1 MELDRNLS
9 GILCLLYFPHKI
21 MSSLGVSF
29 ISVTRLPSQCLLPVV
44 AQLWVMV
51 IDTWWIHGQMDG

>member
-9 GILCLLYFPHKI
+9 GILCLLYFPHQI

-29 ISVTRLPSQCLLPVV
+29 ISVTLLPSHCLLPVV
-44 AQLWVMV
+44 TQLWAMA
-51 IDTWWIHGQMDG
+51 IDTW